1 MDQKVPEYRKKG
13 YQVQKKESDEKD
25 FYGISHEGDFFSCST
40 MDCTGLI
47 PAGIVSDAERESYK
61 ELYPSLTP
69 PVVLSHENENK
80 NSEKD
85 KTKNNG

>member
-1 MDQKVPEYRKKG
+1 MDKKVPEYRKKG

-47 PAGIVSDAERESYK
+47 PAGIVSDA
-61 ELYPSLTP
+61 
-69 PVVLSHENENK
+69 
-80 NSEKD
+80 
-85 KTKNNG
+85 

>member
-25 FYGISHEGDFFSCST
+25 FYGISHERDFFSCST
-40 MDCTGLI
+40 TDCTGLI

-69 PVVLSHENENK
+69 PVVLSHENENH
-80 NSEKD
+80 EKIRQ
-85 KTKNNG
+85 NNKE

>member
-1 MDQKVPEYRKKG
+1 MKNGETGYREKG

-25 FYGISHEGDFFSCST
+25 DYGISHEGDFFTCSS

-69 PVVLSHENENK
+69 PVLSHLDAD
-80 NSEKD
+80 EKE
-85 KTKNNG
+85 K